1 MNCAENSY
9 DDRLHRCEVNVH
21 TERIRQLAET
31 KTVVTAMKT
40 VVMEIRC
47 RNPGKEPCLLKYS
60 ILREFSFFRMQGI
73 GGID

>member
-47 RNPGKEPCLLKYS
+47 RNPGKEPCLLCHIS
-60 ILREFSFFRMQGI
+60 VFLLLFTQIFDSSGV
-73 GGID
+73 